1 MSKPVEQDRIN
12 GALAVVPLP
21 RPARV
26 HQPCPND
33 HVNRSIGTVD
43 RPRLPK
49 MGDLRYIE
57 MPAPVVS
64 GLDGATADGRSHALP
79 RQVLR
84 VPRSGH

>member
-12 GALAVVPLP
+12 GALAVVSLP
-21 RPARV
+21 RPARL

-64 GLDGATADGRSHALP
+64 GLTERPPLRSHALP
-79 RQVLR
+79 RQELR
-84 VPRSGH
+84 VARRGH